1 MINITNEALYAL
13 EEKYNF
19 TEKDKNIR
27 IFIKGIGW
35 GGPKFGVTLASV
47 KANDLVKEFN
57 GISVIVEKDLL
68 KLYSGFDID
77 FLDSWIGKD
86 FIVVPSRGGS
96 SC

>member
-1 MINITNEALYAL
+1 MINITNEALRAL

-35 GGPKFGVTLASV
+35 GGPKFGITLDSV
-47 KANDLVKEFN
+47 KENDLVKEFN

-86 FIVVPSRGGS
+86 FIVVSTRGGS